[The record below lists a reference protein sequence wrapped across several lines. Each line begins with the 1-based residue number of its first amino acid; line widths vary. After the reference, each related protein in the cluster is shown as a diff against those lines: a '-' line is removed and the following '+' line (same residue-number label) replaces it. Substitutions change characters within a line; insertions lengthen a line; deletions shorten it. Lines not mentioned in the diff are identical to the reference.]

1 MSQISAEMVKRLRQ
15 RTGAGVLDCR
25 NALAETEG
33 DEEKAIQIIQKKGL
47 AKVVKKAGAIAAE
60 GMVYSYIH
68 PGNRLGVLVEVNCET
83 DFAARNEEFRAFV
96 EQVGMQIA
104 SMNPE
109 FVSRE
114 HIAPAAVDAKR
125 ELFKAQI
132 EEEEKKSGKKRPEQV
147 IEKIVSG
154 KLEKWMVEVCL
165 LEQSSVMEED
175 KTIGQLADLLAA
187 KIGEKI
193 AVRRFV
199 RYELG
204 EGLDKKKADLADEVA
219 STLTE

>member
-1 MSQISAEMVKRLRQ
+1 MSQISAELVKRLRQ

-25 NALAETEG
+25 NALAETGG
-33 DEEKAIQIIQKKGL
+33 DEDKAVEIIQKKGL

-60 GMVYSYIH
+60 GMVFSYIH

-83 DFAARNEEFRAFV
+83 DFAARNEDFKAFV

-104 SMNPE
+104 SMSPE
-109 FVSRE
+109 FVARE
-114 HIAPAAVDAKR
+114 QIPETAVADKR
-125 ELFKAQI
+125 ELFKAQVA
-132 EEEEKKSGKKRPEQV
+132 EEEQKSGKKRPEQV
-147 IEKIVSG
+147 VDKIVSG
-154 KLEKWMVEVCL
+154 KLEKWMADACL
-165 LEQSSVMEED
+165 MEQSSVMEED
-175 KTIGQLADLLAA
+175 KTIGQLSDALSA

-204 EGLDKKKADLADEVA
+204 EGLEKKKDDFAKEVA
-219 STLTE
+219 STLAE